1 MTMKTLR
8 LIALLALGAV
18 PACKSPT
25 PPPPPPGAPVVDA
38 GQNGSV
44 QVGSTF
50 GLSATFTDTMSGAAP
65 WNYDVNWGDG
75 TTASGT
81 KSSVSPI
88 TGTHAY
94 AAEGDYHVTVS
105 VTNSLN
111 VTGTDGL
118 TVDAT
123 APVIIAAGD
132 IGDCTRTSDEATG
145 ALLDTIPGTVMPLGD
160 NAYVSGT
167 PTEYANC
174 YDPAWGRVKNR
185 TRPVPGNH
193 DYYNPGPSKN
203 ADGYFGYFGAAAGPD
218 KKGYYDFTLGTWFII
233 VLNTGT
239 ENGDSIKAGSAQ
251 EQWLR
256 AELASHSQQCTL
268 ALWHHPQFT
277 TVTGRPFIRPETT
290 PLFQALYDGGVDLLL
305 NGHDHTYQ
313 RFAPMRADGTADA
326 AFGVRQITVGTGGG
340 EGLYG
345 FGPTTPNLEVRAG
358 NGEDPT
364 FGVLK
369 LTLHE
374 SSYDWKFIPA
384 PGLGSFTDSGTGN
397 CHGRPS

>member
-1 MTMKTLR
+1 DGEIRNLHVDGSTRRTVRRMRERIAPAGASGRDFSAGDCTAGRSSVSTESQGEAQESRARRFSRHRELSLAVRANRMTMKTLR

-160 NAYVSGT
+160 NAYLSGT
-167 PTEYANC
+167 PTEYATC

-185 TRPVPGNH
+185 TRPVPGHH
-193 DYYNPGPSKN
+193 DYYNPG
-203 ADGYFGYFGAAAGPD
+203 
-218 KKGYYDFTLGTWFII
+218 
-233 VLNTGT
+233 
-239 ENGDSIKAGSAQ
+239 
-251 EQWLR
+251 
-256 AELASHSQQCTL
+256 
-268 ALWHHPQFT
+268 
-277 TVTGRPFIRPETT
+277 
-290 PLFQALYDGGVDLLL
+290 
-305 NGHDHTYQ
+305 
-313 RFAPMRADGTADA
+313 
-326 AFGVRQITVGTGGG
+326 
-340 EGLYG
+340 
-345 FGPTTPNLEVRAG
+345 
-358 NGEDPT
+358 
-364 FGVLK
+364 
-369 LTLHE
+369 
-374 SSYDWKFIPA
+374 
-384 PGLGSFTDSGTGN
+384 
-397 CHGRPS
+397 

>member
-1 MTMKTLR
+1 MKTLR

-25 PPPPPPGAPVVDA
+25 PPPPPPPGAPVVDA

-44 QVGSTF
+44 QVGGPF
-50 GLSATFTDTMSGAAP
+50 GLSATFTDTTSGAAP

-218 KKGYYDFTLGTWFII
+218 KKGYYDFTLGSWFII

-290 PLFQALYDGGVDLLL
+290 ALFQALYDGGVDLLL

-326 AFGVRQITVGTGGG
+326 AFGVRQFTVGTGGG

-345 FGPTTPNLEVRAG
+345 FGPATPNLEVRAG

-384 PGLGSFTDSGTGN
+384 PGFGSFTDSGTSN

>member
-160 NAYVSGT
+160 NAYLSGT
-167 PTEYANC
+167 PTEYATC

-326 AFGVRQITVGTGGG
+326 AFGVRQITAGTGGG

-345 FGPTTPNLEVRAG
+345 FGPTIPNLEVRNA
-358 NGEDPT
+358 DT

-384 PGLGSFTDSGTGN
+384 PGFGSFTDSGSGN